1 MATLFHWD
9 LPQTLED
16 EGGWLN
22 GSTSEHFKDY
32 ADKCFENLGDKVRF
46 TNIFSYS
53 IGKKFLK

>member
-32 ADKCFENLGDKVRF
+32 ADKCFEKLGDKVWF
-46 TNIFSYS
+46 TNS
-53 IGKKFLK
+53 L